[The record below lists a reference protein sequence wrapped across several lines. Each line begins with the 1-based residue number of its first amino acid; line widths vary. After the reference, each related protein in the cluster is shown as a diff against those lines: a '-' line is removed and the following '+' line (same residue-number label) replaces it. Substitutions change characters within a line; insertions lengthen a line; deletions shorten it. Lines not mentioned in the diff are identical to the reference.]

1 MYPQPELNR
10 LAADKIWLRRRIARR
25 RGECATAAAQLARP
39 VAWLDRMVAWWRRL
53 SPLTVAAVP
62 LGVLLQRTLF
72 PRVKIFGALLRWA
85 PLVFNLLRGG
95 H

>member
-1 MYPQPELNR
+1 
-10 LAADKIWLRRRIARR
+10 
-25 RGECATAAAQLARP
+25 
-39 VAWLDRMVAWWRRL
+39 MVAWWRRL